1 MRWYYFE
8 IKGDSVSLVDDDYF
22 QARPSDANDCGGN
35 PHTPWYQVDDHWDE
49 NHIHIRAA
57 NAQQALI
64 KASLVRL
71 TFQQLFK

>member
-8 IKGDSVSLVDDDYF
+8 IKDDSVSLVDDDYF
-22 QARPSDANDCGGN
+22 GPRPSDANDCGGN
-35 PHTPWYQVDDHWDE
+35 PHTPWYQEQDHWDE
-49 NHIHIRAA
+49 YHIHIRAA

-64 KASLVRL
+64 KVSLVQV